1 MSKNKI
7 SSNNNIPDLRV
18 DVDMRSQLVEKG
30 VMDSDN
36 QKNNFVV
43 ENDTERTITEPE
55 TGTGT
60 ESGIGMGRGI
70 AVNMILLNSLN
81 STWRNYRLSSYLSL
95 LESLLSRGGCEFSMQ
110 HAMALLRV
118 MVTREGLL
126 LHQSQIRSLIHYAIL
141 HDLGPVPITTS
152 SGYKEDSLI
161 QVKNIEKK
169 NVPNHIQPSSPSPLS
184 TSTSYP
190 SLNEGSRSEMKLMST
205 YGNGIRLFLTL
216 REIVP
221 IKPDEVLY
229 KMVLKSLIKRR
240 KKIQLKVARPNKQ
253 TQSQSQSQLRLD
265 ADRSKLPIHPTLQDF
280 DGSRVQV
287 PDESDLN
294 SDSDLS
300 SLNVLLQCMIE
311 DGVKASTHI
320 HREVRTGFLLLLS
333 SSNLS
338 FIVLY
343 SFIPFLMTFKST
355 WFDLILT
362 SSYHYFFRYFSIDF
376 LLMTVTL

>member
-1 MSKNKI
+1 MSENTI
-7 SSNNNIPDLRV
+7 SSNSSIPDLRMAIN
-18 DVDMRSQLVEKG
+18 MRSQLVEKG
-30 VMDSDN
+30 VLNSDN

-43 ENDTERTITEPE
+43 ENDTERTMTESE

-70 AVNMILLNSLN
+70 GVNMILLNSLN
-81 STWRNYRLSSYLSL
+81 STWRNYRLSSCLSL

-141 HDLGPVPITTS
+141 HDLGPVPLTTS
-152 SGYKEDSLI
+152 SGSREDSLI
-161 QVKNIEKK
+161 QEKNIEKK
-169 NVPNHIQPSSPSPLS
+169 NGPSYIQPSSPSPLS
-184 TSTSYP
+184 VSSSYP
-190 SLNEGSRSEMKLMST
+190 SMKEGSRSEMKLMST
-205 YGNGIRLFLTL
+205 YGNGVRLFLTL

-253 TQSQSQSQLRLD
+253 TQSQSQLRLD
-265 ADRSKLPIHPTLQDF
+265 ADRLKLPIHPTLQDF

-287 PDESDLN
+287 PDESDLY

-320 HREVRTGFLLLLS
+320 HREVRTGFLLLLF

-338 FIVLY
+338 SFVLY
-343 SFIPFLMTFKST
+343 PFLP
-355 WFDLILT
+355 L
-362 SSYHYFFRYFSIDF
+362 FFFF
-376 LLMTVTL
+376 PHKL